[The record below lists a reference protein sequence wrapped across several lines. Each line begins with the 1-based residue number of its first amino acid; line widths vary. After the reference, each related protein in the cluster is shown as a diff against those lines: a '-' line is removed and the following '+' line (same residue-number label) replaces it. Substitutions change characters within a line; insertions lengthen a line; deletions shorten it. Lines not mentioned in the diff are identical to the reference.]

1 MLERTVRTL
10 HMLEKD
16 KKTPEDRIT
25 IFNHELANVAYEL
38 LQCRIFPDEKQARMA
53 NVRLELGDALTQLN
67 MLCLDIGLVPEEI
80 LKLGIQHTY
89 ERFQDFAERGWDKR
103 Q

>member
-1 MLERTVRTL
+1 MKSQPPLR
-10 HMLEKD
+10 
-16 KKTPEDRIT
+16 
-25 IFNHELANVAYEL
+25 LATFCVEASRA
-38 LQCRIFPDEKQARMA
+38 LQGVVVDCRIFPGEAKAHMA
-53 NVRLELGDALTQLN
+53 NAKLELGDALTQLN
-67 MLCLDIGLVPEEI
+67 MLCLDMELVPEEI

>member
-1 MLERTVRTL
+1 MLERSVRTL

-16 KKTPEDRIT
+16 KKTPEDRI
-25 IFNHELANVAYEL
+25 IILSHEIANVAYEL
-38 LQCRIFPDEKQARMA
+38 LQCRIFPGEKQARMA

-67 MLCLDIGLVPEEI
+67 MLCLDMELVPEEI